1 LAENEELKSFLV
13 RVKEESEKAGLKLKI
28 KRKKKNLTIQSP
40 HFMANIKVK
49 SGSSDRFPTVPWA
62 PKSLCMVT
70 AATKLNDTCSLGG
83 KL

>member
-1 LAENEELKSFLV
+1 MAENEELKSFLV
-13 RVKEESEKAGLKLKI
+13 RVKEESEKAGLKLK
-28 KRKKKNLTIQSP
+28 RKKKNLTIQSP
-40 HFMANIKVK
+40 HFMANIKGK

-70 AATKLNDTCSLGG
+70 AATKLKDTCSLEV